1 MDRLTDC
8 VGCDDC
14 HEREEVLRSLLV
26 ESEACAWALDNHGA
40 YLGVRMPHIDGWHDE
55 DGSAHR
61 RFPPPDEDGAL
72 LDGWIEAVATTGS
85 HGVVWTWRYWLEEDL
100 GAGMQRVG
108 RPDVAPSLLWA
119 VRMVEGLARS
129 YRAAE
134 AERAEGRRHGC
145 CDFCGIPL
153 PEGSEDP
160 ASGII
165 LCAGCQ

>member
-100 GAGMQRVG
+100 GAGMERVG
-108 RPDVAPSLLWA
+108 RPNVAPSLMAA
-119 VRMVEGLARS
+119 VRLTEKAARE
-129 YRAAE
+129 YRENESTGEKA
-134 AERAEGRRHGC
+134 
-145 CDFCGIPL
+145 
-153 PEGSEDP
+153 
-160 ASGII
+160 
-165 LCAGCQ
+165 